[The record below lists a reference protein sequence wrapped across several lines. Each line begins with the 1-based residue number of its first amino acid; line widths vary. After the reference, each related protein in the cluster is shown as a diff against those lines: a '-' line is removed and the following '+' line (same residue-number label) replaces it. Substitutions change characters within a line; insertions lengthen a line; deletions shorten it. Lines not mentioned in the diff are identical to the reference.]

1 MSVERVGTHEAKTHL
16 SEYLNRVRYGG
27 ERILI
32 ERHGRPVAGLVG
44 VEDLERLEGLS
55 GGERGAE
62 ARYRES
68 LEQAGIQVRWTE
80 GRSSEGARRR
90 RRVSAKGNAVSE
102 RIISERR

>member
-1 MSVERVGTHEAKTHL
+1 MERVGTHEAKTRL

-44 VEDLERLEGLS
+44 VGDLERLEELS
-55 GGERGAE
+55 GMESVAE

-68 LEQAGIQVRWTE
+68 LDRAGIKVRWTE
-80 GRSSEGARRR
+80 GRAPEGTRRR
-90 RRVSAKGNAVSE
+90 RARTTGSPASE
-102 RIISERR
+102 QIISDRR